1 MDDALSRVIVI
12 GTAGAGKTTLAAA
25 LSGLLGIPHIE
36 LDAIHW
42 GPDWTPLEH
51 GAFRAQVEVMLEG
64 DRWIVDGNYRSVRDL
79 VWSRATA
86 VVWLNYSF
94 ARAYWR
100 VLKRTL
106 QRIITREE
114 LFGGNVETFRAQFL
128 SRESLLWWVIK
139 SHHRNRRI
147 YRDLFESH
155 AFPQLK
161 LIELRDPHQTQA
173 FLNGLARS
181 IDTSNHV
188 DPQP

>member
-12 GTAGAGKTTLAAA
+12 GTAGAGKTTLASA
-25 LSGLLGIPHIE
+25 LSSLLAVPHIE

-42 GPDWTPLEH
+42 GPDWTPLERDT
-51 GAFRAQVEVMLEG
+51 FRAQVEARLQG
-64 DRWIVDGNYRSVRDL
+64 DRWIVDGNYSSVRDL
-79 VWSRATA
+79 VWPRATA

-100 VLKRTL
+100 VFKRTL
-106 QRIITREE
+106 RRIIIREE

-139 SHHRNRRI
+139 SHRRHRQI
-147 YRDLFESH
+147 YRDLFDSR

-161 LIELRDPHQTQA
+161 LVELTDPHQTQA
-173 FLNGLARS
+173 FLEALARRN
-181 IDTSNHV
+181 DTSNQV
-188 DPQP
+188 DPHL